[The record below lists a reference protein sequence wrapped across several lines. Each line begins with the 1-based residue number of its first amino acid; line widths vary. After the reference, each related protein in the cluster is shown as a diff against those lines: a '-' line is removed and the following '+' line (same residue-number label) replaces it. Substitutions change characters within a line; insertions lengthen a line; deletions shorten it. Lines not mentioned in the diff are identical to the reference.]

1 MPTCVLMSSLES
13 PQSGIIS
20 EELVDHPL
28 SPVQEHATEAIV
40 PNYRLDV

>member
-13 PQSGIIS
+13 PQAN
-20 EELVDHPL
+20 EEIVDHPL

-40 PNYRLDV
+40 KIH